1 MNKLLSPKWLIGS
14 VRPVFVPS
22 PAALV
27 PLNLIAFVVPYLHSD
42 AAMQILHW
50 YTTLGFLLVAV
61 GLITEIHKWACFTM
75 IILLLSIILVTLPLN
90 TWIAIKG
97 MAIPNGN
104 YFHLFMS
111 VQFTITFVVL
121 KTALNNN
128 SDDVE

>member
-14 VRPVFVPS
+14 VRPLFGPS

-27 PLNLIAFVVPYLHSD
+27 PLNLIAYVVPHLHSD

-61 GLITEIHKWACFTM
+61 GLITEIHKQASFTM
-75 IILLLSIILVTLPLN
+75 VILLLSIILFTLPLN

-97 MAIPNGN
+97 MSIPNGN

-121 KTALNNN
+121 KTALNQN
-128 SDDVE
+128 SENME